1 MSEQKEKPERKE
13 RRERPDRKA
22 RAERKERRERP
33 ERKERPARAERRE
46 RPDRKERPARGER
59 RERAAKPVKLNVINE
74 PKESYTGGKS
84 SLCPGCGHD
93 QISNVIISAAWENGI
108 QPHRIAKMSGIGCS
122 SKTPAYYLGQSHGFN
137 TVHGRMPSVT
147 TGAYAVNKD
156 LLYIGVSGDG
166 DSASIGIGQL
176 IHAIRRNM
184 DMVYIVE
191 NNGVY
196 GLTKGQYSATAD
208 IGSKKKKGPINKTQP
223 IDLCAL
229 AINLGCTFVARSFS
243 GSKKQLN
250 AILKAAMSHKGFALI
265 DVISPCVTF
274 NNNDE
279 SMRSYGYVR
288 DNEITLHMADYIPH
302 FNPIPEVEVPEGNFR
317 DITLHDGSTIRLET
331 ISDTHDPS
339 DAVAALTAL
348 HEAETMAKHVTG
360 LLYFDST
367 KASLVEDL
375 GLVDTPLID
384 IPDKELRPSEA
395 MLNKINAAY
404 LA

>member
-1 MSEQKEKPERKE
+1 MSEKR
-13 RRERPDRKA
+13 
-22 RAERKERRERP
+22 
-33 ERKERPARAERRE
+33 ERPARA
-46 RPDRKERPARGER
+46 
-59 RERAAKPVKLNVINE
+59 VKLNVINE
-74 PKESYTGGKS
+74 PKDSYTGGKS

-93 QISNVIISAAWENGI
+93 QISNVIITAAWESGI
-108 QPHRIAKMSGIGCS
+108 EPHRIAKMSGIGCS
-122 SKTPAYYLGQSHGFN
+122 SKTPAYYLGKSHGFN

-184 DMVYIVE
+184 DMVYIIE

-250 AILKAAMSHKGFALI
+250 SLIKAAMSHKGFALI

-279 SMRSYGYVR
+279 SMKSYGYVKE
-288 DNEITLHMADYIPH
+288 NEITLHMADYIPH
-302 FNPIPEVEVPEGNFR
+302 FNPITEVEVPEGHYR

-331 ISDTHDPS
+331 ISEEHDPAN
-339 DAVAALTAL
+339 AVAALTAL
-348 HEAETMAKHVTG
+348 HNAEENAKHVTG
-360 LLYFDST
+360 LLYFDNT
-367 KASLVEDL
+367 KASLAEDL
-375 GLVDTPLID
+375 GLVETPLID
-384 IPDKELRPSEA
+384 IADETLRPTKSVLDE
-395 MLNKINAAY
+395 INSAFMG
-404 LA
+404 

>member
-1 MSEQKEKPERKE
+1 MSDKP
-13 RRERPDRKA
+13 A
-22 RAERKERRERP
+22 
-33 ERKERPARAERRE
+33 RPARA
-46 RPDRKERPARGER
+46 
-59 RERAAKPVKLNVINE
+59 VKLNVLNE
-74 PKESYTGGKS
+74 PKDSYTGGPS

-93 QISNVIISAAWENGI
+93 QISNVIITAAWENGI
-108 QPHRIAKMSGIGCS
+108 EPHRIAKMSGIGCS

-147 TGAYAVNKD
+147 TGAYAINKD
-156 LLYIGVSGDG
+156 LLYLGVSGDG

-208 IGSKKKKGPINKTQP
+208 VGSKKKKGPANETQP
-223 IDLCAL
+223 IDLCAM

-243 GSKKQLN
+243 GSKKQLTSL
-250 AILKAAMSHKGFALI
+250 IKAAMSHKGFALI

-279 SMRSYGYVR
+279 SMRSYGYVKE
-288 DNEITLHMADYIPH
+288 NEVTLHMADYIPH
-302 FNPIPEVEVPEGNFR
+302 FNPVEEIEVPEGHFR

-331 ISDTHDPS
+331 ISAEHNPG
-339 DAVAALTAL
+339 DAMAALTAL
-348 HEAETMAKHVTG
+348 HNAETGGKHVTG
-360 LLYFDST
+360 LLYFDASKPSLAVDLALVDEPLVDVPDEVLRPD
-367 KASLVEDL
+367 KASLD
-375 GLVDTPLID
+375 
-384 IPDKELRPSEA
+384 A
-395 MLNKINAAY
+395 LNAEF
-404 LA
+404 LS

>member
-1 MSEQKEKPERKE
+1 MS
-13 RRERPDRKA
+13 D
-22 RAERKERRERP
+22 
-33 ERKERPARAERRE
+33 RPARA
-46 RPDRKERPARGER
+46 
-59 RERAAKPVKLNVINE
+59 VKLNVLNE
-74 PKESYTGGKS
+74 PKESYTGGPS

-93 QISNVIISAAWENGI
+93 QISNVIITAAWENGI
-108 QPHRIAKMSGIGCS
+108 EPHRIAKMSGIGCS

-147 TGAYAVNKD
+147 TGAYAINKE
-156 LLYIGVSGDG
+156 LLYLGVSGDG

-208 IGSKKKKGPINKTQP
+208 VGSKKKKGPANETQP

-243 GSKKQLN
+243 GSKKQLTS
-250 AILKAAMSHKGFALI
+250 ILKAAMSHKGFALI

-279 SMRSYGYVR
+279 SMRSYGYVKE
-288 DNEITLHMADYIPH
+288 NEITLHMADYIPH
-302 FNPIPEVEVPEGNFR
+302 FNPMVEIEVPEGHYR

-331 ISDTHDPS
+331 ISDEHDPS
-339 DAVAALTAL
+339 NAVAALTAL
-348 HEAETMAKHVTG
+348 HEAEAGKKHVTG
-360 LLYFDST
+360 LLYFDAT
-367 KASLVEDL
+367 KPSLAEDL
-375 GLVDTPLID
+375 GLIDQALVDVSD
-384 IPDKELRPSEA
+384 EALRPDRASLDA
-395 MLNKINAAY
+395 LNAEF

>member
-1 MSEQKEKPERKE
+1 MSEKRERKE
-13 RRERPDRKA
+13 RKI
-22 RAERKERRERP
+22 
-33 ERKERPARAERRE
+33 
-46 RPDRKERPARGER
+46 
-59 RERAAKPVKLNVINE
+59 KLNVINE
-74 PKESYTGGKS
+74 PKDSYSGGKS

-93 QISNVIISAAWENGI
+93 QISSVIISAAWENGVE
-108 QPHRIAKMSGIGCS
+108 PHKIAKMSGIGCS

-208 IGSKKKKGPINKTQP
+208 IGSKKKKGAINKTQP

-243 GSKKQLN
+243 GSKKQLKSL
-250 AILKAAMSHKGFALI
+250 LKAAMSHKGFALI

-279 SMRSYGYVR
+279 SMKSYGYVK
-288 DNEITLHMADYIPH
+288 DNEVTLHMTDYIPH
-302 FNPIPEVEVPEGNFR
+302 FNPISEVEVPDGHFK

-331 ISDTHDPS
+331 ISEEHDPTN
-339 DAVAALTAL
+339 AMQALEAL
-348 HEAETMAKHVTG
+348 HDAETNAKHVTG
-360 LLYFDST
+360 LLYFDNT

-375 GLVDTPLID
+375 GLVDLPLID
-384 IPDKELRPSEA
+384 VVEDELRPNKD
-395 MLNKINAAY
+395 MLEKINNAF
-404 LA
+404 LN

>member
-1 MSEQKEKPERKE
+1 M
-13 RRERPDRKA
+13 
-22 RAERKERRERP
+22 
-33 ERKERPARAERRE
+33 
-46 RPDRKERPARGER
+46 
-59 RERAAKPVKLNVINE
+59 
-74 PKESYTGGKS
+74 
-84 SLCPGCGHD
+84 
-93 QISNVIISAAWENGI
+93 IISAAWENGVE
-108 QPHRIAKMSGIGCS
+108 PHKIAKMSGIGCS

-208 IGSKKKKGPINKTQP
+208 IGSKKKKGAINKTQP

-243 GSKKQLN
+243 GSKKQLKSL
-250 AILKAAMSHKGFALI
+250 LKAAMSHKGFALI

-279 SMRSYGYVR
+279 SMKSYGYVK
-288 DNEITLHMADYIPH
+288 DNEVTLHMTDYIPH
-302 FNPIPEVEVPEGNFR
+302 FNPISEVEVPDGHFK

-331 ISDTHDPS
+331 ISEEHDPTN
-339 DAVAALTAL
+339 AMQALEAL
-348 HEAETMAKHVTG
+348 HDAETNAKHVTG
-360 LLYFDST
+360 LLYFDNT

-375 GLVDTPLID
+375 GLVDLPLID
-384 IPDKELRPSEA
+384 VVEDELRPNKD
-395 MLNKINAAY
+395 MLEKINNAF
-404 LA
+404 LN

>member
-1 MSEQKEKPERKE
+1 MS
-13 RRERPDRKA
+13 D
-22 RAERKERRERP
+22 
-33 ERKERPARAERRE
+33 RPARA
-46 RPDRKERPARGER
+46 
-59 RERAAKPVKLNVINE
+59 VKLNVLNE
-74 PKESYTGGKS
+74 PKESYTGGPS

-93 QISNVIISAAWENGI
+93 QISNVIITAAWENGLE
-108 QPHRIAKMSGIGCS
+108 PHRIAKMSGIGCS

-147 TGAYAVNKD
+147 TGAYAINKE
-156 LLYIGVSGDG
+156 LLYLGVSGDG

-208 IGSKKKKGPINKTQP
+208 VGSKKKKGPANETQP

-243 GSKKQLN
+243 GSKKQLTS
-250 AILKAAMSHKGFALI
+250 ILKAAMSHKGFALI

-279 SMRSYGYVR
+279 SMRSYGYVKE
-288 DNEITLHMADYIPH
+288 NEITLHMADYIPH
-302 FNPIPEVEVPEGNFR
+302 FNPMVEIEVPEGHYR

-331 ISDTHDPS
+331 ISDEHDPS
-339 DAVAALTAL
+339 NAVAALTAL
-348 HEAETMAKHVTG
+348 HEAEAGKKHVTG
-360 LLYFDST
+360 LLYFDAT
-367 KASLVEDL
+367 KPSLAEDL
-375 GLVDTPLID
+375 GLVDQALVD
-384 IPDKELRPSEA
+384 VPDEALRPDRASLDA
-395 MLNKINAAY
+395 LNAEF

>member
-1 MSEQKEKPERKE
+1 MSDTPK
-13 RRERPDRKA
+13 
-22 RAERKERRERP
+22 
-33 ERKERPARAERRE
+33 RPARAI
-46 RPDRKERPARGER
+46 
-59 RERAAKPVKLNVINE
+59 KLNVLNE

-93 QISNVIISAAWENGI
+93 QISSVIINAAWENGI
-108 QPHRIAKMSGIGCS
+108 EPHRVAKMSGIGCS

-147 TGAYAVNKD
+147 TGAYTINKD

-184 DMVYIVE
+184 DMVYIIE

-208 IGSKKKKGPINKTQP
+208 IGSKKKKGAPNKTQP

-243 GSKKQLN
+243 GSKKQLGSL
-250 AILKAAMSHKGFALI
+250 IKAAMSHKGFALI

-279 SMRSYGYVR
+279 SMRSYGYVKE
-288 DNEITLHMADYIPH
+288 NEITLHMTDYIPH
-302 FNPIPEVEVPEGNFR
+302 FNPVEEIDVPEGHFR

-331 ISDTHDPS
+331 ISAEHDPES
-339 DAVAALTAL
+339 PVAALTAL
-348 HEAETMAKHVTG
+348 HNAESDKKHVTG
-360 LLYFDST
+360 LLYFDNT
-367 KASLVEDL
+367 KPSLAEDL
-375 GLVDTPLID
+375 GLVDMPLVD
-384 IPDKELRPSEA
+384 VPDSVLRPGKD
-395 MLNKINAAY
+395 MLNKINAA
-404 LA
+404 LHS

>member
-1 MSEQKEKPERKE
+1 MSDK
-13 RRERPDRKA
+13 
-22 RAERKERRERP
+22 
-33 ERKERPARAERRE
+33 PARAI
-46 RPDRKERPARGER
+46 
-59 RERAAKPVKLNVINE
+59 KLNVLNE
-74 PKESYTGGKS
+74 PKDSYTGGPS

-93 QISNVIISAAWENGI
+93 QISNVIITAAWENGI
-108 QPHRIAKMSGIGCS
+108 EPHRIAKMSGIGCS

-147 TGAYAVNKD
+147 TGAYAINKD
-156 LLYIGVSGDG
+156 LLYLGVSGDG

-208 IGSKKKKGPINKTQP
+208 VGSKKKKGPINETQP

-243 GSKKQLN
+243 GSKKQLTSL
-250 AILKAAMSHKGFALI
+250 LKAAMSHKGFALI

-279 SMRSYGYVR
+279 SMRSYGYVKE
-288 DNEITLHMADYIPH
+288 NEITLHMADYIPH
-302 FNPIPEVEVPEGNFR
+302 FNPVEEIEVPEGHYR

-331 ISDTHDPS
+331 ISSEHDPA
-339 DAVAALTAL
+339 DAMAALTAL
-348 HEAETMAKHVTG
+348 HEAENGKKHVTG
-360 LLYFDST
+360 LLYFD
-367 KASLVEDL
+367 ASKPSLAEDL
-375 GLVDTPLID
+375 GLVEEPLLD
-384 IPDKELRPSEA
+384 IPDEVLRPDKASLDA
-395 MLNKINAAY
+395 LNAEF
-404 LA
+404 LS

>member
-1 MSEQKEKPERKE
+1 MSDTPK
-13 RRERPDRKA
+13 
-22 RAERKERRERP
+22 
-33 ERKERPARAERRE
+33 RPARAI
-46 RPDRKERPARGER
+46 
-59 RERAAKPVKLNVINE
+59 KLNVLNE

-93 QISNVIISAAWENGI
+93 QISSVIINAAWENGI
-108 QPHRIAKMSGIGCS
+108 EPHRVAKMSGIGCS

-147 TGAYAVNKD
+147 TGAYTINKD

-184 DMVYIVE
+184 DMVYIIE

-208 IGSKKKKGPINKTQP
+208 IGSKKKKGAPNKTQP

-243 GSKKQLN
+243 GSKKQLGSL
-250 AILKAAMSHKGFALI
+250 IKAAMSHKGFALI

-279 SMRSYGYVR
+279 SMRSYGYVKE
-288 DNEITLHMADYIPH
+288 NEITLHMTDYIPH
-302 FNPIPEVEVPEGNFR
+302 FNPVEEIDVPEGHFR

-331 ISDTHDPS
+331 ISAEHDPES
-339 DAVAALTAL
+339 TVAALTAL
-348 HEAETMAKHVTG
+348 HNAESDKKHVTG
-360 LLYFDST
+360 LLYFDNT
-367 KASLVEDL
+367 KPSLAEDL
-375 GLVDTPLID
+375 GLVDMPLVD
-384 IPDKELRPSEA
+384 VPDSVLRPGKD
-395 MLNKINAAY
+395 MLDKINAA
-404 LA
+404 LHI

>member
-1 MSEQKEKPERKE
+1 MSEKPARPDRKE
-13 RRERPDRKA
+13 RRERPA
-22 RAERKERRERP
+22 RA
-33 ERKERPARAERRE
+33 
-46 RPDRKERPARGER
+46 
-59 RERAAKPVKLNVINE
+59 VKLNVINE
-74 PKESYTGGKS
+74 PKDSYTGGKS

-93 QISNVIISAAWENGI
+93 QISNAIIGAAWEKGVE
-108 QPHRIAKMSGIGCS
+108 PHRIAKMSGIGCS

-176 IHAIRRNM
+176 IYAIRRNM

-279 SMRSYGYVR
+279 SMKSYGYVKE
-288 DNEITLHMADYIPH
+288 NEITLHMTDYIPH
-302 FNPIPEVEVPEGNFR
+302 FNPITEVEVPEGHFR

-331 ISDTHDPS
+331 ISDEHDPS
-339 DAVAALTAL
+339 NAVAALTAL
-348 HEAETMAKHVTG
+348 HEAETDAKHVTG
-360 LLYFDST
+360 LLYFDNT
-367 KASLVEDL
+367 KASLAEDL
-375 GLVDTPLID
+375 GLVEKPLID
-384 IPDKELRPSEA
+384 VEDKDLRPSKE
-395 MLNKINAAY
+395 MLDKINSAF
-404 LA
+404 LG

>member
-1 MSEQKEKPERKE
+1 MSEKR
-13 RRERPDRKA
+13 
-22 RAERKERRERP
+22 
-33 ERKERPARAERRE
+33 ERPARA
-46 RPDRKERPARGER
+46 
-59 RERAAKPVKLNVINE
+59 VKLNVINE
-74 PKESYTGGKS
+74 PKDSYTGGKS

-93 QISNVIISAAWENGI
+93 QISNVIITAAWESGI
-108 QPHRIAKMSGIGCS
+108 EPHRIAKMSGIGCS
-122 SKTPAYYLGQSHGFN
+122 SKTPAYYLGKSHGFN

-184 DMVYIVE
+184 DMVYIIE

-250 AILKAAMSHKGFALI
+250 SLIKAAMSHKGFALI

-279 SMRSYGYVR
+279 SMKSYGYVKE
-288 DNEITLHMADYIPH
+288 NEITLHMADYIPH
-302 FNPIPEVEVPEGNFR
+302 FNPITEVEVPEGHYR

-331 ISDTHDPS
+331 ISEEHDPAN
-339 DAVAALTAL
+339 AVAALTAL
-348 HEAETMAKHVTG
+348 HNAEENAKHVTG
-360 LLYFDST
+360 LLYFDNT
-367 KASLVEDL
+367 KASLAEDL
-375 GLVDTPLID
+375 GLVETPLID
-384 IPDKELRPSEA
+384 IADETLRPTKSV
-395 MLNKINAAY
+395 LDDINSAFMG
-404 LA
+404 